1 MTPPITF
8 TTMSRRLF
16 ITCAFLAVAVMPR
29 PTLAAD
35 PLVVGMF
42 GPLSGERSAFGTRFR
57 EAIEMFVEE
66 TNEAGGVAG
75 RPLEVIFQDSRGTPR
90 EAANI
95 AQKFAQNDDMLAV
108 VGGWSSTE
116 SMAAA
121 PILAEANLAQ
131 VSPTASH
138 PDFTQISK
146 YQFRM
151 VNTQQSLAFVHRDL
165 LVDNLGATKVAILYY
180 QDDWGN
186 FVNTSTAEKLRE
198 AGKEVVLQ
206 EAMIPDT
213 KDFRALVTKVK
224 SAEPDAVFLA
234 SHYAES
240 SNFIRQLRQAEIDVP
255 VLGADT
261 LQNPKF
267 LELAGDAAEGV
278 VMPSYYFSED
288 PDALDFTN
296 AYEERWGRLP
306 DYYAV
311 FGYDAIAII
320 AEAIE
325 TVIGSGE
332 DLTRDAVRDAVAA
345 TTDFPGVGGPN
356 TFDEIGDVVKPM
368 RVIQIRDGDYA
379 LYE

>member
-1 MTPPITF
+1 MLTKRQMLSLPLALALTAAATPAP
-8 TTMSRRLF
+8 
-16 ITCAFLAVAVMPR
+16 
-29 PTLAAD
+29 AAD

-57 EAIEMFVEE
+57 EAIEMFVEA
-66 TNEAGGVAG
+66 TNESGGVEG
-75 RPLEVIFQDSRGTPR
+75 RPLQVIFEDSRGTPR

-121 PILAEANLAQ
+121 PILTEARLAQ

-138 PDFTQISK
+138 PDFTKISE

-165 LVDNLGATKVAILYY
+165 LLDKLGLKRIAILYY

-186 FVNTSTAEKLRE
+186 FVNTSTAEKVRE
-198 AGKEVVLQ
+198 AGAEVVLQ

-224 SAEPDAVFLA
+224 ATEPDGVFLA

-240 SNFIRQLRQAEIDVP
+240 STFIRQLRQAGIEVP

-288 PDALDFTN
+288 PDAQEFTD
-296 AYEERWGRLP
+296 AYQQRWDRLP
-306 DYYAV
+306 DYYSV
-311 FGYDAIAII
+311 FGYDAIGIVTQAIGN
-320 AEAIE
+320 
-325 TVIGSGE
+325 VIRAGG
-332 DLTRDAVRDAVAA
+332 DLTRDAVREQIAA
-345 TTDFPGVGGPN
+345 TTDYPGVGGPN

-368 RVIQIRDGDYA
+368 RVLQIRNGDYQ
-379 LYE
+379 LYN